1 MPSPSVTTSLPTAAA
16 PVARSASSTPANA
29 STSSASV
36 AGPAS
41 RAVCRVQ
48 LLGGFQ
54 ASRAG
59 HDLDLPASTWRLVA
73 LLAIAARPIE
83 RAHVANT
90 LWMDKSEARA
100 HANLRSCLWRLRQ
113 ADEDLVTCTATH
125 LRIHARVEIDLH
137 RLVRFARRLTDRTDV
152 EINLDCVETEWFCA
166 ELLPDWYDD
175 FVEVEREQFRQL
187 RFHALEA
194 LADRLHGAGRIDRAF
209 SVALAA
215 VAAAPLRESAHRL
228 VIGMHLDEGN
238 VSEALRQYGML
249 RSLLVH
255 QLGVEPSVAVRRLV
269 EPWLVPAT
277 RR

>member
-1 MPSPSVTTSLPTAAA
+1 MLSPSIATSPAPIVTDRDRVRPDVPTAGGADED
-16 PVARSASSTPANA
+16 PA
-29 STSSASV
+29 
-36 AGPAS
+36 AGP

-54 ASRAG
+54 VSRAG

-73 LLAIAARPIE
+73 LLALSGRPIE

-90 LWMDKSEARA
+90 LWMDKAEARA

-113 ADEDLVTCTATH
+113 ADEEVVACTPTH
-125 LRIHARVEIDLH
+125 LQIGRRVDVDLH
-137 RLVRFARRLTDRTDV
+137 RLVRFARRLADRTDAA
-152 EINLDCVETEWFCA
+152 INLDCLEGGWFCA

-194 LADRLHGAGRIDRAF
+194 LADRLHRAGRIDRALD
-209 SVALAA
+209 VALTA

-228 VIGMHLDEGN
+228 VIGMHLAEGN
-238 VSEALRQYGML
+238 ISEALRQYGML
-249 RSLLVH
+249 RSLLHH
-255 QLGVEPSVAVRRLV
+255 QLGVEPSLAVRRLV
-269 EPWLVPAT
+269 DPWLVPAT
-277 RR
+277 GR